1 MKKNIHFLLGI
12 LLSLTIVL
20 SACSGTTQQP
30 KTDTTETKQTADEKK
45 EEKPEK
51 AEKTTEAKTPVTLTV
66 SWWGTDTRHAALQS
80 AIDRFMQ
87 TYDWIKV
94 ESTFSGWDGYH
105 DKLTVQLSTG
115 NAPDLFAFGRGFA
128 QQYGAGDT
136 LINYLDYSAS
146 LPYFSEIQ
154 ANLKNPYQTVN
165 GRVIGLSTGIST
177 LAVLYNKK
185 HFDAAGVEYPSD
197 NESWVSLSEKW
208 QKVHAALPEIYG
220 DNGWMYMPDIFPLM
234 MKQLGQ
240 EIYDVSADPA
250 KVTIDFDAA
259 NKIWSWNE
267 ALWENGTIARDSSDT
282 IGFEAGNLASALS
295 ASSVIPNT
303 KNQTEDPLGF
313 AVIPKTFDGS
323 GKKIANPPVPGGLWG
338 IPSSSKHIDEAL
350 MLLNFLQTDPEAV
363 KAIGTQFGV
372 PSVPSSLKLLQDNLE
387 AGSLEYEM
395 LDLVQRSQADIDEI
409 WSLPMPKGY
418 SQALEAYQ
426 VEMERYIFHDID
438 KDTFIKNAQEVMN
451 QAIISAD

>member
-1 MKKNIHFLLGI
+1 MKKNIQFLLGI

-20 SACSGTTQQP
+20 SACSSQSQQT
-30 KTDTTETKQTADEKK
+30 KTENTDTKTNTEEKK
-45 EEKPEK
+45 EEK
-51 AEKTTEAKTPVTLTV
+51 AETTKPKTPVTLTV
-66 SWWGTDTRHAALQS
+66 SWWGTDTRHAALQK
-80 AIDRFMQ
+80 AIERFMQ

-136 LINYLDYSAS
+136 LINYSDYSAA
-146 LPYFSEIQ
+146 LPYFSEIE
-154 ANLKNPYQTVN
+154 ANLKNPSQTVN
-165 GRVIGLSTGIST
+165 GRVIGLSTGISS
-177 LAVLYNKK
+177 LAVIYNKK
-185 HFDAAGVEYPSD
+185 HFDAAGVKYPTDS
-197 NESWVSLSEKW
+197 ESWISLSEKW
-208 QKVHAALPEIYG
+208 QKVHAALPEVYG

-234 MKQLGQ
+234 MKQLGH
-240 EIYDVSADPA
+240 EIYDVSVEPA

-267 ALWENGTIARDSSDT
+267 ALWENGTIARESSDT

-295 ASSVIPNT
+295 ASSAIPNT

-313 AVIPKTFDGS
+313 AVLPKTFDGS

-363 KAIGTQFGV
+363 KAIGIELGV
-372 PSVPSSLKLLQDNLE
+372 PSVPSSLKLLQSTLAE
-387 AGSLEYEM
+387 GSLEYEM

-418 SQALEAYQ
+418 AQALEAYQ

-451 QAIISAD
+451 QAIISAN

>member
-1 MKKNIHFLLGI
+1 MKKNIQFLLGI

-20 SACSGTTQQP
+20 SACSSQSQQT
-30 KTDTTETKQTADEKK
+30 KTENTDTKTNTEEKK
-45 EEKPEK
+45 EEK
-51 AEKTTEAKTPVTLTV
+51 AETTKPKTPVTLTV
-66 SWWGTDTRHAALQS
+66 SWWGTDTRHAALQK
-80 AIDRFMQ
+80 AIERFMQ

-136 LINYLDYSAS
+136 LINYSDYSAA
-146 LPYFSEIQ
+146 LPYFSEIE

-165 GRVIGLSTGIST
+165 GRVIGLSTGISS
-177 LAVLYNKK
+177 LAVIYNKK
-185 HFDAAGVEYPSD
+185 HFDAAGVKYPTDS
-197 NESWVSLSEKW
+197 ESWISLSEKW
-208 QKVHAALPEIYG
+208 QKVHAALPEVYG

-234 MKQLGQ
+234 MKQLGH
-240 EIYDVSADPA
+240 EIYDVSVEPA

-267 ALWENGTIARDSSDT
+267 ALWENGTIARESSDT

-295 ASSVIPNT
+295 ASSAIPNT

-313 AVIPKTFDGS
+313 AVLPKTFDGS

-363 KAIGTQFGV
+363 KAIGIELGV
-372 PSVPSSLKLLQDNLE
+372 PSVPSSLKLLQSTLAE
-387 AGSLEYEM
+387 GSLEYEM

-418 SQALEAYQ
+418 AQALEAYQ

-451 QAIISAD
+451 QAIISAN

>member
-1 MKKNIHFLLGI
+1 MKKNIQFLLGI

-20 SACSGTTQQP
+20 SACSSQSQQT
-30 KTDTTETKQTADEKK
+30 KTENTDTKTNTEEKK
-45 EEKPEK
+45 EEK
-51 AEKTTEAKTPVTLTV
+51 AETTEPKTPVTLTV
-66 SWWGTDTRHAALQS
+66 SWWGTDTRHAALQK
-80 AIDRFMQ
+80 AIESFMQ
-87 TYDWIKV
+87 KYDWIKV

-136 LINYLDYSAS
+136 LINYSDYSAA
-146 LPYFSEIQ
+146 LPYFSEIE

-165 GRVIGLSTGIST
+165 GRVIGLSTGVSS
-177 LAVLYNKK
+177 LAVIYDKK
-185 HFDAAGVEYPSD
+185 HFDAAGVKYPTD
-197 NESWVSLSEKW
+197 NESWISLSEKW
-208 QKVHAALPEIYG
+208 QKVHAALPEVYG

-234 MKQLGQ
+234 MKQLGH
-240 EIYDVSADPA
+240 EMYDVSVEPA

-267 ALWENGTIARDSSDT
+267 ALWENGTIARGSSDT

-363 KAIGTQFGV
+363 KAIGIQLGV
-372 PSVPSSLKLLQDNLE
+372 PSVPSSLKLLQGTLE

-418 SQALEAYQ
+418 AQALEAYQ
-426 VEMERYIFHDID
+426 VEMERYIFNDID

-451 QAIISAD
+451 QAIISAN